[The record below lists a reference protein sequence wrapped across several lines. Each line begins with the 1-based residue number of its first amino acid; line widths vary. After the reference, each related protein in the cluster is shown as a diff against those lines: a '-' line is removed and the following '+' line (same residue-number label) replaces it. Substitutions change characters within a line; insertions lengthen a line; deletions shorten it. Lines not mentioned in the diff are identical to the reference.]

1 MRSKSGTSNPSAP
14 ERGVDGMQH
23 AIDAVAR
30 GSHGDP
36 FALLGPHPT
45 PDGLW
50 RIRVWLPGAE
60 RVVVV
65 DALRHARLAELA
77 REHADG
83 LFSAQVPR
91 RRQRFAYRLKVWWA
105 GASDAVLID
114 DPYRFGPVLGDT
126 DLWLLSEGTHR
137 RPYEKLGAHP
147 VTFEACDGTTF
158 AVWAPQARRV
168 SVVGDFNSWNPTRH
182 PMRLR
187 PQAGVWE
194 IFLPGV
200 NPGGRYKYALLGPD
214 GAALPWRAD
223 PYARSAELRPATA
236 SVVAAAL
243 GSAAQRHAAAK
254 RAMSVRRPTH
264 DAPMTIYEVHLPSWR
279 RQVDSGNG
287 FLDWD
292 HLADSLIDYVASMG
306 FTHIECMPVSE
317 HPFDG
322 SWGYQPVGLY
332 APSARFGPPEGLAR
346 FIARA
351 HAAGIGVL
359 LDWAAGHFPADAHG
373 LARFD
378 GSHLYEHADPREGTH
393 PDWQTLI
400 YNFGRHEVREFL
412 IGNAR
417 YWIEEYGFDGIR
429 VDAVASMLYRDY
441 SRAAGQW
448 VPNQHGGRENLEA
461 VAFLRRL
468 NEELGADHPLALTIA
483 EESTSW
489 PGVSRPTAGGGL
501 GFHYKWNMGWMN
513 DTLRYI
519 ARDPAHRRFHQ
530 NELTFGLLYAFD
542 EQFILPVSHDEV
554 VHGKGSLLRKMP
566 GDRWQRFAN
575 VRLYIAFLYAH
586 PGKKLLFMGCE
597 FAQEREWNHD
607 QSLDWHLLDDPA
619 HRGVQSLVRDLNHL
633 HRRLPALHQQD
644 CIAAGFEWVSHDA
657 HDDSMLAFLRHG
669 RAAGACVL
677 VVCNFTPVLRTGV
690 HIGVNPGGT
699 WHECFNSDSAHY
711 GGSNAGNAGARLLPV
726 PVAAHG
732 RAASLVLTLPPL
744 AVVLLEW
751 IA

>member
-1 MRSKSGTSNPSAP
+1 MP
-14 ERGVDGMQH
+14 EGGSDGMRP
-23 AIDAVAR
+23 AIDALVQ

-36 FALLGPHPT
+36 FALLGPHQT
-45 PDGLW
+45 PDRQW
-50 RIRVWLPGAE
+50 CIRVWLPGAQ
-60 RVVVV
+60 RVVAV
-65 DALRHARLAELA
+65 DTQRHARLAELA
-77 REHADG
+77 REHGDG
-83 LFSAQVPR
+83 FFSAPVPR
-91 RRQRFAYRLKVWWA
+91 RRKRFAYRLKVWWP
-105 GASDAVLID
+105 GAPDAVLID
-114 DPYRFGPVLGDT
+114 DPYRFGAVLGDT

-147 VTFEACDGTTF
+147 ALFEDCAGTTF

-168 SVVGDFNSWNPTRH
+168 SVVGDFNHWNPTRH

-200 NPGGRYKYALLGPD
+200 SRGARYKYAILD
-214 GAALPWRAD
+214 HAGAPLAWRAD
-223 PYARSAELRPATA
+223 PYARAAELRPATA
-236 SVVAAAL
+236 SLVAAAL
-243 GSAAQRHAAAK
+243 VPPQARQAAA
-254 RAMSVRRPTH
+254 AAAAAVRKPTQH
-264 DAPMTIYEVHLPSWR
+264 APMAIYEVHLPSWR
-279 RQVDSGNG
+279 RHVGGDPGGGDPG

-292 HLADSLIDYVASMG
+292 QLADALIDYVSSMG

-346 FIARA
+346 FIDRA

-373 LARFD
+373 LVRFD

-393 PDWQTLI
+393 PDWNTLI
-400 YNFGRHEVREFL
+400 YNFGRNEVRAFL

-417 YWIEEYGFDGIR
+417 YWIEEVGFDGIR

-441 SRAAGQW
+441 SRAAGEW

-468 NEELGADHPLALTIA
+468 NEELGAEHPLALSIA

-489 PGVSRPTAGGGL
+489 PGVSRPTSGGGL

-554 VHGKGSLLRKMP
+554 VHGKGSLLAKMP

-575 VRLYIAFLYAH
+575 V
-586 PGKKLLFMGCE
+586 LLFMGCE

-633 HRRLPALHQQD
+633 HRRLPALHEQD
-644 CIAAGFEWVSHDA
+644 CEAAGFEWISHDA
-657 HDDSMLAFLRHG
+657 HQDSMLAFERRG
-669 RAAGACVL
+669 RAAGARVIAL
-677 VVCNFTPVLRTGV
+677 CNFTPVLRTGV
-690 HIGVNPGGT
+690 RIGVSPGGA
-699 WHECFNSDSAHY
+699 WRECFNSDSAHY
-711 GGSNAGNAGARLLPV
+711 GGSDAGNAGARLAPEAI
-726 PVAAHG
+726 AAHG
-732 RAASLVLTLPPL
+732 RPASLVLTLPPL
-744 AVVLLEW
+744 AVLLLER
-751 IA
+751 ID